1 MMFIDDN
8 GYIEYNIK
16 DHSIIDIWITERR
29 NMEEIKLIKDIVAS
43 PNADTLSNRLM
54 NAKVELNATRNFL
67 NDAGNF
73 RTDDYDMGL
82 SCEVILSKYIEYL
95 QYKVEMLEKMHTKL
109 QNNKYIKRDE
119 LLELTTVPKKKKPN
133 TKKEVS
139 CSIPYTS
146 SDNADMLLL

>member
-1 MMFIDDN
+1 
-8 GYIEYNIK
+8 
-16 DHSIIDIWITERR
+16 
-29 NMEEIKLIKDIVAS
+29 MEEIKLIKDIIAS
-43 PNADTLSNRLM
+43 PNTDTLSNRLM

-73 RTDDYDMGL
+73 RTNDYDIGL

-119 LLELTTVPKKKKPN
+119 APELTTVPKKED
-133 TKKEVS
+133 TKKE
-139 CSIPYTS
+139 IPYSVPYAS
-146 SDNADMLLL
+146 SDNVDMLI

>member
-1 MMFIDDN
+1 MD
-8 GYIEYNIK
+8 
-16 DHSIIDIWITERR
+16 
-29 NMEEIKLIKDIVAS
+29 EIKLIKDIVAS

-54 NAKVELNATRNFL
+54 NAKVELNVTRNFL

-95 QYKVEMLEKMHTKL
+95 QYKVKMLEKIHSKL
-109 QNNKYIKRDE
+109 RNNKYTKQDE
-119 LLELTTVPKKKKPN
+119 LLEELTTVPRKPKKNKQD

-146 SDNADMLLL
+146 SDNVDMLLL

>member
-1 MMFIDDN
+1 
-8 GYIEYNIK
+8 
-16 DHSIIDIWITERR
+16 
-29 NMEEIKLIKDIVAS
+29 MEEIKLIKDIVAS

-95 QYKVEMLEKMHTKL
+95 QYKVKMLEKMHTKL

-119 LLELTTVPKKKKPN
+119 LLEELTTIPKKKKPN

-139 CSIPYTS
+139 YSIPYTS
-146 SDNADMLLL
+146 SDNADMLLLQKDFEIL